1 MSSEE
6 RISDQLRKSSGH
18 TRRPVPTGNR
28 PATRPRW
35 TGGEVLR
42 VRDGDRAIPLPLE
55 FIDANAATGRFV
67 VGRDGY
73 IDG

>member
-1 MSSEE
+1 M
-6 RISDQLRKSSGH
+6 
-18 TRRPVPTGNR
+18 
-28 PATRPRW
+28 
-35 TGGEVLR
+35 
-42 VRDGDRAIPLPLE
+42 RDGDRAIPLPLE